1 MLHARRRRLADLAAR
16 EAAGEVFWTEE
27 FETPLRNRLVHL
39 VELLDPS
46 GVFRKEARSQILREM
61 GMFFLAQQNNYPAND
76 FTEYLKSGGDDM
88 MPTALEAI
96 ASAFDNPRAQGEA
109 NRWDYAEPFG
119 DAVNTLL
126 REHRISYELIEQEM
140 VPFSSRELHVEVVAP
155 ALRLLAADE
164 SWSGV
169 ETAYRKA
176 LEELSRNDAADAIT
190 DAGTALQEALKQLG
204 CDGNALGPLIKSAR
218 AKGIIAAH
226 DAPLLDVIEKAMQ
239 WVSADRSNSGD
250 AHNAEQVGAEDA
262 WLTVHV
268 VGALLLRLS
277 KKTARPTA

>member
-27 FETPLRNRLVHL
+27 LEAPLRIRLVHV

-46 GVFRKEARSQILREM
+46 RVFREEARSQILGEM
-61 GMFFLAQQNNYPAND
+61 GMFFLVHQGYSPADD
-76 FTEYLKSGGDDM
+76 FIEYLKSGPDDM
-88 MPTALEAI
+88 MPTAIEAI
-96 ASAFDNPRAQGEA
+96 ASAFDNPRVQGKA
-109 NRWDYAEPFG
+109 YAWDQAEPFG
-119 DAVNTLL
+119 EAVNTLL

-169 ETAYRKA
+169 EAAYRKA

-190 DAGTALQEALKQLG
+190 DVGTALQEALKQLG

-250 AHNAEQVGAEDA
+250 AHNAVQVGAEDA

-277 KKTARPTA
+277 KETARPTA